1 MRQGKPIYPSTLK
14 RNKVTETYRHK
25 GLRKQLVASL
35 RRRGISNEAVLKVIG
50 AIPRHYFLD
59 KAFEEWAY
67 QDKAFPI
74 GNKQTISQ
82 PYTVAYQTD
91 LLEIKKREKVME
103 IGTGSGYQAAVL
115 ASLGAR
121 VFSIERQESL
131 HKKAKSFLPKLGFPN
146 IRLFFKDGY
155 KGLPEFA
162 PFDKILVTAGA
173 KQVPE
178 SLKQQLKIK
187 GILVIPVGDDQ
198 KQQMLR
204 ITRLSE
210 TDFME
215 EAFDLFA
222 FVPFKSG
229 VAKG

>member
-1 MRQGKPIYPSTLK
+1 M
-14 RNKVTETYRHK
+14 TESYRHK
-25 GLRKQLVASL
+25 GLRKQLVESL
-35 RRRGISNEAVLKVIG
+35 RQRGISNESVLNVIG
-50 AIPRHYFLD
+50 TIPRHYFLD

-74 GNKQTISQ
+74 GSKQTISQ

-91 LLEIKKREKVME
+91 LLNINKREKVME

-121 VFSIERQESL
+121 VFSIERQSGL
-131 HKKAKSFLPKLGFPN
+131 HQKAKEFLPKIGFPS

-173 KQVPE
+173 LKVPE
-178 SLKQQLKIK
+178 ALKQQLKIK
-187 GILVIPVGDDQ
+187 GILVIPVGNS
-198 KQQMLR
+198 KQQRMLR

-222 FVPFKSG
+222 FVPFK
-229 VAKG
+229 KGTNSSS

>member
-1 MRQGKPIYPSTLK
+1 M
-14 RNKVTETYRHK
+14 TETYRHK

-35 RRRGISNEAVLKVIG
+35 RQRGISNESILKVIG
-50 AIPRHYFLD
+50 SIPRHYFLD

-91 LLEIKKREKVME
+91 LLEVKKREKVME

-131 HKKAKSFLPKLGFPN
+131 YKKAKDFLPKLGFPS

-187 GILVIPVGDDQ
+187 GFLVIPVGDDQ

-229 VAKG
+229 VAKS